1 MRFMSL
7 YRTVPSTNP
16 PSEKLMAQMGQLIE
30 EMTKA
35 GTLIATGGWSPTT
48 PCTIVS
54 STSAG
59 LRVTDGPYSE
69 AKEVIA
75 GYAILEAG
83 SRDEAIALTKRFLE
97 VAGEGSC
104 ELRQLGGPGSECG

>member
-7 YRTVPSTNP
+7 YRTAPTTTP

-30 EMTKA
+30 EMTKN
-35 GTLIATGGWSPTT
+35 GSLIATGGWSPTT

-75 GYAILEAG
+75 GYALLEAS
-83 SRDEAIALTKRFLE
+83 SREAAIALTKRFLE

-104 ELRQLGGPGSECG
+104 ELRQLGGPGDGCA

>member
-7 YRTVPSTNP
+7 YRTVPSTTP
-16 PSEKLMAQMGQLIE
+16 PSEKMMAQMGQLID
-30 EMTKA
+30 EMTKSGA
-35 GTLIATGGWSPTT
+35 LIATGGWSPHT
-48 PCTIVS
+48 PCTVVS
-54 STSAG
+54 STAAG

-104 ELRQLGGPGSECG
+104 ELRQLGGPGDGCA